1 MAGFLKKKNRGF
13 HKEQKPEA
21 SGHSVSKL
29 CKQKRRSRVGADR
42 AKASVVRSQ
51 SGAITSG
58 STRPKG
64 AGFLG
69 CLRALSKLFW
79 VVKVRCGQ
87 SLWRVSRALLL

>member
-42 AKASVVRSQ
+42 AKRLWSAASPVQ
-51 SGAITSG
+51 
-58 STRPKG
+58 
-64 AGFLG
+64 
-69 CLRALSKLFW
+69 
-79 VVKVRCGQ
+79 
-87 SLWRVSRALLL
+87 